1 MEKDD
6 EIVGSGNIYTA
17 AHWEY
22 DARLGRRWNVDPIT
36 QPWQSPYATFN
47 NNPIIFVDP
56 SGLFATRGE
65 ARAYRKEHDLKGRVR
80 KGSDG
85 TFSIDNKKDG
95 TSIFRDNDFGVTKAV
110 LIEAERTK
118 GKVSNINGEAP
129 YKYDPIDGVQRGP
142 KMADKV
148 EAIILHRTVSS
159 NGESQYNQWKNAT
172 NPPATHFLVGEDGT
186 IYQTGNLQK
195 YTIHLRD
202 KQSGQMYEE
211 FFGKILNSNT
221 IGIEVIGNYNEDTK
235 SWDPLTSQQQIATAA
250 LVNELMYRYNLEI
263 HQVMTHEGVQRK
275 TKGEGQTVLDA
286 IKEDIK

>member
-1 MEKDD
+1 MKNFDFGWSASMSVTRSVSGEDVKDSKNRY
-6 EIVGSGNIYTA
+6 IPTAGSMGGQIA
-17 AHWEY
+17 
-22 DARLGRRWNVDPIT
+22 G
-36 QPWQSPYATFN
+36 
-47 NNPIIFVDP
+47 
-56 SGLFATRGE
+56 
-65 ARAYRKEHDLKGRVR
+65 
-80 KGSDG
+80 G
-85 TFSIDNKKDG
+85 TF
-95 TSIFRDNDFGVTKAV
+95 DFGTATSSPM
-110 LIEAERTK
+110 I
-118 GKVSNINGEAP
+118 SN
-129 YKYDPIDGVQRGP
+129 
-142 KMADKV
+142 
-148 EAIILHRTVSS
+148 S
-159 NGESQYNQWKNAT
+159 
-172 NPPATHFLVGEDGT
+172 GT